1 MEVLRRLRQQRP
13 DVFDKLEGMWVF
25 CSANHWLT
33 LDFEVYIDGARE
45 NLLLIST
52 T

>member
-25 CSANHWLT
+25 RSVHHWPNLN
-33 LDFEVYIDGARE
+33 FEVYIDGTRE
-45 NLLLIST
+45 KIYC
-52 T
+52 

>member
-25 CSANHWLT
+25 CLVNHCLT
-33 LDFEVYIDGARE
+33 LNFEVYIDGTRVK
-45 NLLLIST
+45 IYC
-52 T
+52 